1 MKVITKM
8 FAVALLL
15 VLVSACMLLSGCIIL
30 GDHHFLW
37 F

>member
-1 MKVITKM
+1 MDVIKNM
-8 FAVALLL
+8 FAVVMLL
-15 VLVSACMLLSGCIIL
+15 VLVSACVLLSGCVIL

>member
-1 MKVITKM
+1 MSKVLADVT
-8 FAVALLL
+8 VL
-15 VLVSACMLLSGCIIL
+15 VLVSACLLLSGCVIM